1 MTRAIPRLEL
11 WSGLACNGGARLSTA
26 GFIKNWIDAE
36 TTNAEQG
43 EESFPFVLPL
53 TSEAAAIV
61 RETHVVRIWRSDSD
75 WDEWIV
81 RKVAKKR
88 DLGGR
93 VTVTCGP
100 VSYLL
105 AEAMEFVAE
114 WQVTDPG
121 GDPLIEF
128 GASGTPTDLL
138 QTYLIDNPKVSARLG
153 FLGLGTIAPTA
164 EVSVTVSNDS
174 PQSFINKVIA
184 QSQIV
189 EGAPFLFSLERNG
202 STSYDITVS
211 AI

>member
-11 WSGLACNGGARLSTA
+11 WDGLACNSGARLGTG
-26 GFIKNWIDAE
+26 GFVKNWITAE

-43 EESFPFVLPL
+43 EESFPFMLPL
-53 TSEAAAIV
+53 TAEAAQV
-61 RETHVVRIWRSDSD
+61 VKEMHVVRIWRSDTD

-100 VSYLL
+100 LSYLL
-105 AEAMEFVAE
+105 AEHGFVAE
-114 WQVTDPG
+114 WQVTDPA

-128 GASGTPTDLL
+128 QASGTPTDLL
-138 QTYLIDNPKVSARLG
+138 QTYLIDNPKVAARLP
-153 FLGLGTIAPTA
+153 FLALGTIAPTA
-164 EVSVTVSNDS
+164 EVSVSIANDS
-174 PQSFINKVIA
+174 ARSFINKVIE

-189 EGAPFLFSLERNG
+189 EGTPFLFQFPRNG
-202 STSYDITVS
+202 STSYDITVR